1 MPEKPWITQIA
12 ISCDNEALRSHWREV
27 EDQLRMIV
35 ARCGW
40 DTRGV
45 TLKLKEVIGALD
57 RIRATTLD
65 MNLPPSKRF
74 KNARANRA

>member
-40 DTRGV
+40 DTNGV
-45 TLKLKEVIGALD
+45 RHKLEEIAYRLAEVCAE
-57 RIRATTLD
+57 TVD
-65 MNLPPSKRF
+65 MRKPPSQRF

>member
-1 MPEKPWITQIA
+1 MNDEKPWVTM
-12 ISCDNEALRSHWREV
+12 ISVVCDNEALRPGWREI

-45 TLKLKEVIGALD
+45 LHKLEEVRVKLKDVRD
-57 RIRATTLD
+57 ATVD
-65 MNLPPSKRF
+65 MTLPPSKRF
-74 KNARANRA
+74 KRSVG